1 VQKREVASGEWPFE
15 GSQGKRVAR
24 KKRGKQIPR
33 VARDDKVVVGEG
45 WSFVPVGDGLGDD
58 ADVGDAGNAKGIDD
72 SAEGAERDGFVGAE
86 IDDIILALRLF
97 FDFIGELMNVDFVV
111 AEIDELIFVDGD
123 DEFLFSDFLD
133 GVGFGNVDLD
143 AGLENGGGD
152 HKDDEENENDID
164 EGDHVDV
171 GERGLRGFGKLG
183 HGSLLRDVRGAVGDR
198 CAATGDE
205 EKSDE

>member
-1 VQKREVASGEWPFE
+1 VKRKEVQKREVASDEW
-15 GSQGKRVAR
+15 RVAR
-24 KKRGKQIPR
+24 KKREKQIPR
-33 VARDDKVVVGEG
+33 VARDDKAVVGEG
-45 WSFVPVGDGLGDD
+45 WSFVPVGDGLSDN

-72 SAEGAERDGFVGAE
+72 SAESAERDGFVGAE

-97 FDFIGELMNVDFVV
+97 FDFIGELMNVDLIV

-133 GVGFGNVDLD
+133 GVSFGDVDLD

-164 EGDHVDV
+164 EGNHVDV
-171 GERGLRGFGKLG
+171 GEGGLRGFRKLG
-183 HGSLLRDVRGAVGDR
+183 HGSLRPLELGCGEASKRDSSLRRLR
-198 CAATGDE
+198 SE
-205 EKSDE
+205 